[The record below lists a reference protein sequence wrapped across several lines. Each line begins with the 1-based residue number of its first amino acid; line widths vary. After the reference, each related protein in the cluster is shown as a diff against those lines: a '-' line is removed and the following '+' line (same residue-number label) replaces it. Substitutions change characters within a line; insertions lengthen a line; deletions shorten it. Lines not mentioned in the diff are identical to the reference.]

1 MKRIAVLGST
11 GSIGTQTL
19 DVCRRLGYE
28 IVALA
33 AGSNAELLEKQAREF
48 SPKLVAAADENAA
61 RRLSIA
67 LSGTGITVLGGERA
81 VLEAAAAECDIVLNA
96 VTGIAGLRP
105 TIAAVEAGNDI
116 ALANKETLV
125 AGGRRV
131 MDYAAEHGVK
141 ILPVDSEH
149 SAIFQCLQAKGDYAR
164 IKKLILTASGG
175 PFFGKTAAEL
185 ENMRPEDALRHPTWS
200 MGTKITID
208 SASMFNKGLEIM
220 EAAYLF
226 DVSGDNIDVLVHPQ
240 SIVHSMVEFNDGCVM
255 AQLAVPDMRLAIQ
268 YGIMYPKRQQR
279 IVSTLELAKIG
290 ALTFEK
296 PDKNKYRAIDLAYL
310 ALKADGVMPI
320 AYNAANEVAVDEFIK
335 GRIKFLEI
343 ADIVEETLEESA
355 RLSVETDTIE
365 GIICADMEAR
375 RLAADSVSRICAN
388 RR

>member
-1 MKRIAVLGST
+1 MKKIAVLGST

-185 ENMRPEDALRHPTWS
+185 ENMRPEDALHHPTWS
-200 MGTKITID
+200 MGKKVTID
-208 SASMFNKGLEIM
+208 SASMANKGLEII
-220 EAAYLF
+220 EAAHLF
-226 DVSGDNIDVLVHPQ
+226 DVEQNNIDVVIHRE
-240 SIVHSMVEFNDGCVM
+240 SIVHSLVQFTDNSVL
-255 AQLAVPDMRLAIQ
+255 AQLGVPDMRTPIQ
-268 YGIMYPKRQQR
+268 Y
-279 IVSTLELAKIG
+279 
-290 ALTFEK
+290 ALTWPE
-296 PDKNKYRAIDLAYL
+296 RESEAAAELDLANVGTLHFYRQDEKTFPSTGL
-310 ALKADGVMPI
+310 ARYALDKGGTAT
-320 AYNAANEVAVDEFIK
+320 AAFNAADEIAVAAFLDGK
-335 GRIKFLEI
+335 IKFT
-343 ADIVEETLEESA
+343 DIPKIIEKTIDKEFAKGNSFEE
-355 RLSVETDTIE
+355 VFYTDS
-365 GIICADMEAR
+365 EAR
-375 RLAADSVSRICAN
+375 KFASALVR
-388 RR
+388 

>member
-1 MKRIAVLGST
+1 MGEFAVKRIAVLGST

-131 MDYAAEHGVK
+131 MDYAAERGVK

-200 MGTKITID
+200 MGKKVTID
-208 SASMFNKGLEIM
+208 SASMANKGLEII
-220 EAAYLF
+220 EAAHLF
-226 DVSGDNIDVLVHPQ
+226 DVEQNNIDVVIHRE
-240 SIVHSMVEFNDGCVM
+240 SIVHSLVQFTDNSVL
-255 AQLAVPDMRLAIQ
+255 AQLGVPDMRTPIQ
-268 YGIMYPKRQQR
+268 Y
-279 IVSTLELAKIG
+279 
-290 ALTFEK
+290 ALTWPE
-296 PDKNKYRAIDLAYL
+296 RESEAAAELDLANVGTLHFYRQDEKTFPSTGL
-310 ALKADGVMPI
+310 ARYALDKGGTAT
-320 AYNAANEVAVDEFIK
+320 AAFNAADEIAVAAFLDGK
-335 GRIKFLEI
+335 IKFT
-343 ADIVEETLEESA
+343 DIPKIIEK
-355 RLSVETDTIE
+355 TIE
-365 GIICADMEAR
+365 KEFAKGDSFEEVFYTDSEAR
-375 RLAADSVSRICAN
+375 KFASALVR
-388 RR
+388 

>member
-67 LSGTGITVLGGERA
+67 LFGTGITVLGGERA

-185 ENMRPEDALRHPTWS
+185 ENMRPEDALHHPTWS
-200 MGTKITID
+200 MGKKVTID
-208 SASMFNKGLEIM
+208 SASMANKGLEII
-220 EAAYLF
+220 EAAHLF
-226 DVSGDNIDVLVHPQ
+226 DVEQNNIDVVIHRE
-240 SIVHSMVEFNDGCVM
+240 SIVHSLVQFTDNSVL
-255 AQLAVPDMRLAIQ
+255 AQLGVPDMRTPIQ
-268 YGIMYPKRQQR
+268 Y
-279 IVSTLELAKIG
+279 
-290 ALTFEK
+290 ALTWPE
-296 PDKNKYRAIDLAYL
+296 RESEAAAELDLANVGTLHFYRQDEKTFPSTGL
-310 ALKADGVMPI
+310 ARYALDKGGTAT
-320 AYNAANEVAVDEFIK
+320 AAFNAADEIAVAAFLDGK
-335 GRIKFLEI
+335 IKFT
-343 ADIVEETLEESA
+343 DIPKIIEKTIDKEFAKGNSFEE
-355 RLSVETDTIE
+355 VFYTDS
-365 GIICADMEAR
+365 EAR
-375 RLAADSVSRICAN
+375 KFASALVR
-388 RR
+388 